1 MDATPSSYTIR
12 LPETVRNVTQIQLS
26 TLELPT
32 SQTHMT
38 VETDVNDRI
47 WFSEGLKLDL
57 GETDGAGS
65 LLKTDVNGVSGLN
78 LRNNQ
83 LCVREGAATNYI
95 VGVPAYLCPITAV
108 HVGTGVITCVDTSA
122 NYNCYLAWSLATPS
136 APKLRVVAHN
146 AAYDEILDTATFAVR
161 VPGDAALFANSFI
174 CCPPLSAEELAS
186 YLTFAFQNYTAYFG
200 GSAPQNGYS
209 VAYRDGYMTFLT
221 SRLTVAASLHFPTT
235 PNASVALHYGAQYPD
250 FADRTPLNGAGQTIT
265 SLGYLLGFA
274 PNARF
279 RSWTEIAPGGSRTT
293 FSGIVAN
300 SAPRFLFEARLLPGI
315 YTQQTLSAALPIA
328 LNPLYFPRSDNLP
341 GFGYVGFRDS
351 LGNEK
356 LAIVPPGQ
364 YTVETFCRSLSYLLT
379 RLDEQG
385 LFYATS
391 RFSYRG
397 TPLDGNSGARPSI
410 TFSNQVVYDVNYDF
424 TTSKFTI
431 RSGYLDTA
439 QPNDPSGNPLSL
451 SAKDGPAFGLY
462 FRPASLSKIAARVT
476 DLSSLVAT
484 SQVDRLANV
493 LGFEI
498 QDYVGQH
505 TYAAPN
511 ASHVPRVASTLSQ
524 GAAFTAVRPKTL
536 AYSRPSELGVSS
548 APHGAGP
555 PQYMYPSGRYTA
567 TGNSPATN
575 GLNLVSGSDTGHA
588 AAPTFGKKAGIRTDG
603 LKLTVT
609 NDGQAASDY
618 TVSVPSSYYA
628 INMYVVGD
636 AAYTSP
642 QRPGSVLFKVDSV
655 VQTSGA
661 AVSTVQLIDAGS
673 GLSAQVDVSFNE
685 ILAHG
690 QYRKG
695 VRSTSAPDPTCT
707 FSNHAIYESS
717 TRLAATLGEPLGF
730 QVGDLV
736 QVRCAQEALSVEA
749 AAPGT
754 QVTIPFT
761 GPNRSIPESTTYAPS
776 GGSITTGEY
785 HVVLGGNY
793 DAVVQVVED
802 GSGTQLL
809 SVVDPGTQ
817 YYAGDTYYLSKA
829 IRYAGF
835 SGLVTQLPNA
845 GGHFIDATNAS
856 NEQFYSSVPLLSS
869 STACVAGRYSDGTV
883 VRARIPSSL
892 RENGFG
898 HFQSMRFELPVRTD
912 FHMQDGRRGSKLR
925 QYSAHALVGLGTTY
939 VAMQANVEFPAH
951 MDVAPVPYIIVAMPS
966 LQPFLRTQ
974 IMGSTTTRQDVLG
987 KVILG
992 APVAISKTS
1001 PLSLYLDHATIDR
1014 LRIEFRLP
1022 DNETRYNFHGL
1033 DHTFTLSV
1041 VEDTTR

>member
-1 MDATPSSYTIR
+1 
-12 LPETVRNVTQIQLS
+12 VRNVTQIQLS
-26 TLELPT
+26 TLELPA

-38 VETDVNDRI
+38 VEADVNDRI

-65 LLKTDVNGVSGLN
+65 LLKTDVNGISGLN
-78 LRNNQ
+78 MRNNQ
-83 LCVREGAATNYI
+83 LCIRENATTNFI
-95 VGVPAYLCPITAV
+95 VGAPAYLCPITAV
-108 HVGTGVITCVDTSA
+108 HGGTGAITCVDTSA
-122 NYNCYLAWSLATPS
+122 NYNCYLAWSQTVTS
-136 APKLRVVAHN
+136 APNLRIVAHS
-146 AAYDEILDTATFAVR
+146 ATYDEILDTSTFAVR
-161 VPGDAALFANSFI
+161 VPGDAALFANSFV

-186 YLTFAFQNYTAYFG
+186 YLTFALQNYAAYFG
-200 GSAPQNGYS
+200 VSAPQNTYS
-209 VAYRDGYMTFLT
+209 VSYRDGYMTFLT
-221 SRLTVAASLHFPTT
+221 SRLVTPATLQFPTT
-235 PNASVALHYGAQYPD
+235 ANASTALHYGTQYPD
-250 FADRTPLNGAGQTIT
+250 FANRTPLNGPGQTVT
-265 SLGYLLGFA
+265 SLGHVLGFA
-274 PNARF
+274 PNTRF
-279 RSWTEIAPGGSRTT
+279 RSWTETAQGGSRTAY
-293 FSGIVAN
+293 SGLIAS

-351 LGNEK
+351 LGSEK
-356 LAIVPPGQ
+356 LVVVPPGQ
-364 YTVETFCRSLSYLLT
+364 YTVETFCRALSYLLT

-397 TPLDGNSGARPSI
+397 TPLDGNSGARPSV
-410 TFSNQVVYDVNYDF
+410 TFSNQVVYDVSYDF
-424 TTSKFTI
+424 ATSKFTI
-431 RSGYLDTA
+431 QSGYLDTA

-451 SAKDGPAFGLY
+451 SSKDGPPFGLY
-462 FRPASLSKIAARVT
+462 FRPASLSKIAAKVA
-476 DLSSLVAT
+476 DLDSLAAN
-484 SQVDRLANV
+484 SQIDRLANV

-498 QDYVGQH
+498 QDYVGQRSY
-505 TYAAPN
+505 TAPN
-511 ASHVPRVASTLSQ
+511 ASHVPRIATTLSQ
-524 GAAFTAVRPKTL
+524 GAAFSAARPRVL
-536 AYSRPSELGVSS
+536 AYSRPGELGVSS

-555 PQYMYPSGRYTA
+555 TQYMYPSGRYTA

-588 AAPTFGKKAGIRTDG
+588 SAPTFGKKAGIRTDG

-628 INMYVVGD
+628 SNMYVVGD
-636 AAYTSP
+636 ATYTSP
-642 QRPGSVLFKVDSV
+642 QRPGNVVFKVNSV
-655 VQTSGA
+655 VRTSGA
-661 AVSTVQLIDAGS
+661 AVDTVQLVDAGS
-673 GLSAQVDVSFNE
+673 GLSAQADVSFNE
-685 ILAHG
+685 ILA
-690 QYRKG
+690 YERLRKG
-695 VRSTSAPDPTCT
+695 VRSTSAVDPTCT
-707 FSNHAIYESS
+707 FSSHATHESS
-717 TRLAATLGEPLGF
+717 TRLAATMSEPLGF

-736 QVRCAQEALSVEA
+736 QIRCAQEALSVEA
-749 AAPGT
+749 LAPNT
-754 QVTIPFT
+754 QVTIAFT
-761 GPNRSIPESTTYAPS
+761 GPNRSIPESTTYTPS
-776 GGSITTGEY
+776 GGAVTTGEY

-793 DAVVQVVED
+793 DAVVQVTED
-802 GSGTQLL
+802 ASGNQVL

-835 SGLVTQLPNA
+835 SGLITQLPNA
-845 GGHFIDATNAS
+845 GGQFLDAANAS
-856 NEQFYSSVPLLSS
+856 NEQFYSALPLLSS
-869 STACVAGRYSDGTV
+869 STACVAGRYSDGSV
-883 VRARIPSSL
+883 ARVRIPPSL
-892 RENGFG
+892 RDNGFG
-898 HFQSMRFELPVRTD
+898 HFQSMHFELPVRTD
-912 FHMQDGRRGSKLR
+912 FHMQDGRRTSKLR

-939 VAMQANVEFPAH
+939 VPIRANVEFPAH
-951 MDVAPVPYIIVAMPS
+951 MDVAPVPYILVAIPS

-1001 PLSLYLDHATIDR
+1001 PMSLYLDHATIDQ

-1033 DHTFTLSV
+1033 DHTLTLSV
-1041 VEDTTR
+1041 VEDSR